1 MPLRINDLRPPAG
14 AKRSRKRVGRGD
26 GSGRGTYSGRGQ
38 KGQKSRAGGGTR
50 PGFEGGQFGLIRKSP
65 RKRGFKAPFRVEFT
79 AINLSDLNDRFPSGA
94 EVNAETLVAAR
105 LLKRMDE
112 PFKVLA
118 EGELGHPLTI
128 VAPRVSGAAKQK
140 IEAAGGSIDARGPRP
155 AKAQTEEAATEEA
168 ATEEADVE
176 KSTAQDAQAE
186 DAPSSDDE
194 PSDDQSSD
202 DQA

>member
-1 MPLRINDLRPPAG
+1 
-14 AKRSRKRVGRGD
+14 
-26 GSGRGTYSGRGQ
+26 
-38 KGQKSRAGGGTR
+38 
-50 PGFEGGQFGLIRKSP
+50 
-65 RKRGFKAPFRVEFT
+65 VEFT

-105 LLKRMDE
+105 LLKRTDE

-155 AKAQTEEAATEEA
+155 AKVQAEEAATEEA
-168 ATEEADVE
+168 EVE
-176 KSTAQDAQAE
+176 STTAQDAQTE
-186 DAPSSDDE
+186 DETS
-194 PSDDQSSD
+194 SDDQSPD

>member
-105 LLKRMDE
+105 LLKRTDE

-118 EGELGHPLTI
+118 AGELGHPLTI

-168 ATEEADVE
+168 DVE
-176 KSTAQDAQAE
+176 KSTAQDAQTE

-194 PSDDQSSD
+194 SSDDQSSD